1 MTSTE
6 IKGEIVRKF
15 CKLDERGH
23 TLLTPFVVSRERKVI
38 YFHIAKTGGSSIV
51 HLLQKNGLDDNI
63 LSNKKRP
70 FEEKIDSF
78 LSLVEDWDSYYKF
91 TFVRNK
97 YDQLVSLY
105 NYDRAILGEMTFAEF
120 IQEHVNTRTEYFPM
134 YDYWIDQHFLTVAG
148 DQEIF
153 DFVGRFENYEHDLK
167 LVCANI
173 GIPFEDIRSNLGTYD
188 KTKKSS
194 YYTPEL
200 KHVVDTKFAREK
212 EHFNWELQL

>member
-1 MTSTE
+1 
-6 IKGEIVRKF
+6 
-15 CKLDERGH
+15 
-23 TLLTPFVVSRERKVI
+23 
-38 YFHIAKTGGSSIV
+38 
-51 HLLQKNGLDDNI
+51 
-63 LSNKKRP
+63 
-70 FEEKIDSF
+70 
-78 LSLVEDWDSYYKF
+78 VEDWDSYYKF

-120 IQEHVNTRTEYFPM
+120 IQEHVNARTEYFPM

-148 DQEIF
+148 DQEMF

-167 LVCANI
+167 LACANI

-188 KTKKSS
+188 KTKKSL

-200 KHVVDTKFAREK
+200 KQVVDTKFARER